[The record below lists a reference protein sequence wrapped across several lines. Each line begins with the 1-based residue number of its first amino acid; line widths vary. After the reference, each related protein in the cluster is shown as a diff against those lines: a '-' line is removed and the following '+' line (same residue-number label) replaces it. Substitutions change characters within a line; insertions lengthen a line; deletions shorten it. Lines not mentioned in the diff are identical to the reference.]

1 MRRLVFTTVAC
12 ALAVFLSIGAGEAL
26 AEPVSLAQ
34 SRVDVQLMPEAEPGS
49 NVLVVG
55 ARLPEGTPLPA
66 TVNLPVPDGA
76 NVFWAGEITGG
87 PPELDIRR
95 EFSIVEGSAGRIIQF
110 TVETTLSVQY
120 DARYGAIRFS
130 GQERETELAWR
141 QSVEIA
147 ELSMALRLRPGT
159 QLLAPEVRRPPQTNQ
174 AGERLYTLEPLT
186 MDVGQG
192 TTVTVAYRT
201 GTAPPVQGEGIPIA
215 VWLAAAIGVA
225 LLLLALVVGRQRKAT
240 PSAEE

>member
-1 MRRLVFTTVAC
+1 
-12 ALAVFLSIGAGEAL
+12 
-26 AEPVSLAQ
+26 
-34 SRVDVQLMPEAEPGS
+34 
-49 NVLVVG
+49 
-55 ARLPEGTPLPA
+55 AR
-66 TVNLPVPDGA
+66 
-76 NVFWAGEITGG
+76 
-87 PPELDIRR
+87 
-95 EFSIVEGSAGRIIQF
+95 
-110 TVETTLSVQY
+110 
-120 DARYGAIRFS
+120 
-130 GQERETELAWR
+130 
-141 QSVEIA
+141 
-147 ELSMALRLRPGT
+147 
-159 QLLAPEVRRPPQTNQ
+159 